1 MSAPRSSPRVLIVD
15 DEADLRELLEITLLK
30 MGLDV
35 DSAEN
40 LAQARA
46 YLAQAQ
52 GPADAGGSGGNGGNG
67 GNGGAAGPGPYALV
81 LTDMRLPDGLGL
93 ELVREV
99 SATFRNTPI
108 AVVTAYGSADNAVV
122 ALKAGAFDYI
132 SKPVALDQLRVMVQ
146 SALRLN
152 APPAETPGAAPREAS
167 RLKGESAVMQALRAQ
182 IARLARSMAPIA
194 INGESGSGKELAAR
208 EIHAQSSRAG
218 KPFIAVN
225 CGAIPE
231 ALMEA
236 EFFGYRKGAFTG
248 AADERDGFFQAA
260 NGGTL
265 MLDEVADLPLAMQ
278 VKLLRAI
285 QERRVRKIGATAEEA
300 VDVRIIS
307 ATHKNLEQLVEQGA
321 FRQDLFYRLNVIE
334 LSLPPLRER
343 ADDLGVLTDAIL
355 ARLGTFDQKVVLG
368 PGVLDALRGY
378 AFPGNV
384 RELENILERALAF
397 ANDGVIEVRDLAL
410 KGNRAADMPPGYV
423 PPPAELRADAAAA
436 PAGAAQAAPVRA
448 PSAVPQGFMPLPGA
462 PERTAPPAGAYPAG
476 IRPAGIHPAG
486 APAAPAASVAHAAHV
501 TPASDGAGAAA
512 RPAPPLP
519 PLDALPSNLPDYLAQ
534 VERDIIMRALAQTQY
549 NRTQAASLLGISF
562 RQLRYQMQKLNIQEP
577 EA

>member
-1 MSAPRSSPRVLIVD
+1 MSSPRILVVD
-15 DEADLRELLEITLLK
+15 DEADLRELLEITLVK

-35 DSAEN
+35 DSAATLTE
-40 LAQARA
+40 ARA
-46 YLAQAQ
+46 FLARQE
-52 GPADAGGSGGNGGNG
+52 
-67 GNGGAAGPGPYALV
+67 YALV

-99 SATFRNTPI
+99 STLYKSTPI

-122 ALKAGAFDYI
+122 ALKAGAFDYV
-132 SKPVALDQLRVMVQ
+132 SKPVVLDQLRTMVQ

-152 APPAETPGAAPREAS
+152 GPLPGEVAPASAAPSNAPPAGLIGDSAA
-167 RLKGESAVMQALRAQ
+167 MQSLRAQ

-194 INGESGSGKELAAR
+194 ITGESGSGKELAAR
-208 EIHAQSSRAG
+208 EIHLQSSRAA

-248 AADERDGFFQAA
+248 AADDRDGFFQAA

-285 QERRVRKIGATAEEA
+285 QERRVRKIGATQEEP

-307 ATHKNLEQLVEQGA
+307 ATHQDLAACVEAGR

-334 LSLPPLRER
+334 LCLPPLRER
-343 ADDLGVLTDAIL
+343 LGDLALLADAIL
-355 ARLGTFDQKVVLG
+355 LRLSTPGHGARLGPQVLE
-368 PGVLDALRGY
+368 ALCAY
-378 AFPGNV
+378 SFPGNV

-397 ANDGVIEVRDLAL
+397 ADDGVIDVADLAL
-410 KGNRAADMPPGYV
+410 KGSRTEAAGQGA
-423 PPPAELRADAAAA
+423 PAAPLAPDSGAAAA
-436 PAGAAQAAPVRA
+436 PAFTG
-448 PSAVPQGFMPLPGA
+448 
-462 PERTAPPAGAYPAG
+462 E
-476 IRPAGIHPAG
+476 
-486 APAAPAASVAHAAHV
+486 
-501 TPASDGAGAAA
+501 
-512 RPAPPLP
+512 
-519 PLDALPSNLPDYLAQ
+519 LPSNLPVYLEQ
-534 VERDIIMRALAQTQY
+534 VERDIIMRALAQTQF
-549 NRTQAASLLGISF
+549 NRTQAALLLGISF
-562 RQLRYQMQKLNIQEP
+562 RQLRYQMQKLDIQAP
-577 EA
+577 EN

>member
-1 MSAPRSSPRVLIVD
+1 MSSPRVLVVD
-15 DEADLRELLEITLLK
+15 DEADLRELLELTLLK

-35 DSAEN
+35 DCAES
-40 LAQARA
+40 LQQARA
-46 YLAQAQ
+46 LLA
-52 GPADAGGSGGNGGNG
+52 
-67 GNGGAAGPGPYALV
+67 GAEYQLV

-99 SATFRNTPI
+99 CATYKNTPI
-108 AVVTAYGSADNAVV
+108 AVVTAFGSADNAVV

-132 SKPVALDQLRVMVQ
+132 SKPVALDQLRLMVR

-152 APPAETPGAAPREAS
+152 ADQAPGQAPSAEAVVS
-167 RLKGESAVMQALRAQ
+167 RLKGDSAVIQALRAQ

-285 QERRVRKIGATAEEA
+285 QERRVRKIGATAEEP

-307 ATHKNLEQLVEQGA
+307 ATHKNLAQCVEQGG

-343 ADDLGVLTDAIL
+343 LDDLPTLTGAIL
-355 ARLGTFDQKVVLG
+355 ERLGTFEHKIVLG
-368 PGVLDALRGY
+368 EGVLDALRGY

-397 ANDGVIEVRDLAL
+397 ADDGVIEVGDLAL
-410 KGNRAADMPPGYV
+410 KGARMV
-423 PPPAELRADAAAA
+423 E
-436 PAGAAQAAPVRA
+436 
-448 PSAVPQGFMPLPGA
+448 AVVPLPL
-462 PERTAPPAGAYPAG
+462 PT
-476 IRPAGIHPAG
+476 
-486 APAAPAASVAHAAHV
+486 PAAS
-501 TPASDGAGAAA
+501 PASL
-512 RPAPPLP
+512 PPLP
-519 PLDALPSNLPDYLAQ
+519 PLPPPGELPSNLPEYLSQ
-534 VERDIIMRALAQTQY
+534 IERDIILRALAQTQF
-549 NRTQAASLLGISF
+549 NRTQAAQLLGISF

>member
-1 MSAPRSSPRVLIVD
+1 MSSPRVLVVD
-15 DEADLRELLEITLLK
+15 DEADLRELLEITLVK

-40 LAQARA
+40 LQRARGF
-46 YLAQAQ
+46 LTRHE
-52 GPADAGGSGGNGGNG
+52 
-67 GNGGAAGPGPYALV
+67 YALV

-99 SATFRNTPI
+99 SAACKNTPI
-108 AVVTAYGSADNAVV
+108 AVVTAFGSAENAVV
-122 ALKAGAFDYI
+122 ALKAGAFDYV
-132 SKPVALDQLRVMVQ
+132 SKPVQLDQLRVLVQ
-146 SALRLN
+146 SALKVN
-152 APPAETPGAAPREAS
+152 QAPPPAAPSQGPARS
-167 RLKGESAVMQALRAQ
+167 RLRGHSAVIQALRAQ
-182 IARLARSMAPIA
+182 IGRLARSMAPIA
-194 INGESGSGKELAAR
+194 ITGESGSGKELAAR
-208 EIHAQSSRAG
+208 EIHAQSSRAER
-218 KPFIAVN
+218 PFIAVN

-248 AADERDGFFQAA
+248 ASDERDGFFQAA
-260 NGGTL
+260 HGGTL

-285 QERRVRKIGATAEEA
+285 QERRVRKIGATAEEP

-307 ATHKNLEQLVEQGA
+307 ATHQDLARCVEEGK

-343 ADDLGVLTDAIL
+343 LDDLPELTGAIL
-355 ARLGTFDQKVVLG
+355 ERLGSFGATPVLG
-368 PGVLDALRGY
+368 PGVLEALRAY
-378 AFPGNV
+378 SFPGNV

-397 ANDGVIEVRDLAL
+397 SSDGVIDAADLAL
-410 KGNRAADMPPGYV
+410 KGGAPGRGA
-423 PPPAELRADAAAA
+423 PPAVPVAAAA
-436 PAGAAQAAPVRA
+436 PPQTGKAAPAGPLAA
-448 PSAVPQGFMPLPGA
+448 P
-462 PERTAPPAGAYPAG
+462 APPAAAAPQAEAADAPPAT
-476 IRPAGIHPAG
+476 
-486 APAAPAASVAHAAHV
+486 APAAL
-501 TPASDGAGAAA
+501 
-512 RPAPPLP
+512 PPP

-534 VERDIIMRALAQTQY
+534 VERDIILRALAQTQF
-549 NRTQAASLLGISF
+549 NRTQAAQLLGISF